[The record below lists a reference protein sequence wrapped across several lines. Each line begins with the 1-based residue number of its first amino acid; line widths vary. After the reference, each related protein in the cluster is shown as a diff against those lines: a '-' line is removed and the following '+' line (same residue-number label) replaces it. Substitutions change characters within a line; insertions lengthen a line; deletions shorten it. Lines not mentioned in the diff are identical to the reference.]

1 MTNKLYILLLC
12 IVACVAVSCS
22 TKKNT
27 GATRAYHELTT
38 RYNVEF
44 NAKIAYEEGIKALN
58 DGCVDDYSRILPM
71 YPISIPE
78 NATKASSQ
86 METTIEKCRKAIK
99 NHSITKKPKRDRKR
113 WKDPKYQYFYNQE
126 EYVKGVKR
134 AWILLGKAE
143 LHKGDF
149 LGAASTFIYIARHY
163 PSDVDVVCEA
173 RIWQSRAYA
182 ELGWMYNAEEAF
194 DKIKEEDVPERLKG
208 LYAATRAD
216 YLLKNNRPQEAYP
229 FLKVAAEREKN
240 RFFKMRFHYILGQ
253 IAMETGRPS
262 DAYAWFKKVKKA
274 SPPYLMQFNTE
285 LSMLQA
291 QTKNK
296 SKAIKG
302 LKRMAKSPNNME
314 YLDQIYYAI
323 GNIYAAMGDT
333 VEALDAY
340 ATGAELSTRNGI
352 DKAVLLITKGDMHYG
367 RKEYMDAH
375 PCFEEATQL
384 ISATNPDYERVE
396 KLGTTLGELAQNYN
410 TVELQDSLQYL
421 STLSEAEQMTII
433 EKVIEEIKRQEEEEA
448 KKAAEAE
455 KRAEMLARRGMNN
468 MGNIG
473 PQGSQDWYFYNTAA
487 VSRGKQDFQRQWGK
501 RQLEDNWRRSNRT
514 VLASLS
520 DEAIDYEAEDSIRL
534 AQERADSIAEALEA
548 IPDSAQNDPHQR
560 EYYLKQI
567 PFTPEAVAASDEI
580 IKDGLY
586 HAGLIEKDQ
595 LEDFALAAATLER
608 LVRDY
613 PDFSPMDDVYYN
625 LFLLYSRWGRPAEA
639 EQWRQRMA
647 TEYAGSALTTL
658 VTDPDYE
665 RNARYGREIE
675 DSLYTLAY
683 DAYRRGDDAR
693 VVQLCDST
701 AQRFPTGLNRPK
713 FLFLHALTGLRRG
726 AAPDSLAA
734 ELKALVKNYPESDVS
749 EMAGLIVKGIEE
761 GRQLGTGLFDI
772 GSIWARRTANQ
783 TAAAD
788 SAAAAGALSPDRDV
802 PFVCLLAFPT
812 DSVDADQLLYD
823 LSRFNFA
830 QFVVRNF
837 DISRVSEPGIEQ
849 FRITGFNSFDE
860 AHTYAQQLFADK
872 ALSAQLRRART
883 VLISDRNLQLLG
895 TSYSFDDYARFY
907 EEKFAPL
914 HIKPE
919 LYLDAEG
926 QEIRQIYE
934 DELPEDYQPEPDEE
948 EPVDDGGEWYEE

>member
-1 MTNKLYILLLC
+1 MTNKLYISLLC

-86 METTIEKCRKAIK
+86 METTIEKCRKVIK

-314 YLDQIYYAI
+314 YLDQIYYAM

-340 ATGAELSTRNGI
+340 AMGAELSTRNGI

-473 PQGSQDWYFYNTAA
+473 PQGSQDWYFYNPQL
-487 VSRGKQDFQRQWGK
+487 KQKGSLQFQQKWGK
-501 RQLEDNWRRSNRT
+501 RKLEDNWRRLNKT
-514 VLASLS
+514 VMSFGGDETDGLFADSDSIAPGMAGDSTMTAGGGAVSSDIHDPEYHLSLIPKTEEQFAAS
-520 DEAIDYEAEDSIRL
+520 DKAIADGLYAMGGIFASKLEDYEAAIDAYDRFT
-534 AQERADSIAEALEA
+534 ERFPDDERALEA
-548 IPDSAQNDPHQR
+548 
-560 EYYLKQI
+560 YYACYQI
-567 PFTPEAVAASDEI
+567 AGKMGDESLQEKYKGIILSQFPESNYAI
-580 IKDGLY
+580 ILS
-586 HAGLIEKDQ
+586 Q
-595 LEDFALAAATLER
+595 
-608 LVRDY
+608 
-613 PDFSPMDDVYYN
+613 
-625 LFLLYSRWGRPAEA
+625 
-639 EQWRQRMA
+639 
-647 TEYAGSALTTL
+647 
-658 VTDPDYE
+658 PDYLE
-665 RNARYGREIE
+665 KMRAMFAKQDSIYMETYG
-675 DSLYTLAY
+675 AY
-683 DAYRRGDDAR
+683 MRGSFDTVMSTYAYMSAEYP
-693 VVQLCDST
+693 LSN
-701 AQRFPTGLNRPK
+701 LMPK
-713 FLFLHALTGLRRG
+713 FSLLNALSIGRTRPQEELE
-726 AAPDSLAA
+726 LA
-734 ELKALVKNYPESDVS
+734 LNDIVTKYPESDVAP
-749 EMAGLIVKGIEE
+749 MCKDILALITQ
-761 GRQLGTGLFDI
+761 GREAQQGTTVSTI
-772 GSIWARRTANQ
+772 SQARTAQ
-783 TAAAD
+783 MTTIVSPPED
-788 SAAAAGALSPDRDV
+788 SLSFSDDLRTPHRLLLMPKEPDDKT
-802 PFVCLLAFPT
+802 LYA
-812 DSVDADQLLYD
+812 LLYD
-823 LSRFNFA
+823 VAAFNFTK
-830 QFVVRNF
+830 FMIKDY
-837 DISRVSEPGIEQ
+837 DIAVETIGGRRAVAVSGIENYDEALWYEQMLLSEPMLQG
-849 FRITGFNSFDE
+849 RVTLDVC
-860 AHTYAQQLFADK
+860 D
-872 ALSAQLRRART
+872 R
-883 VLISDRNLQLLG
+883 VVISDTNIGIINQGLSLEEYMEFYKNLLLK
-895 TSYSFDDYARFY
+895 AE
-907 EEKFAPL
+907 EEK
-914 HIKPE
+914 KT
-919 LYLDAEG
+919 
-926 QEIRQIYE
+926 R
-934 DELPEDYQPEPDEE
+934 
-948 EPVDDGGEWYEE
+948 